1 METSLENR
9 IDRDNSYARRI
20 RLRQMVGATTD
31 LKRADQV
38 LPNSLVTAGT
48 DVIQD
53 EYLSEIQIKRAALHP
68 AASIKDE
75 VVRSVRANA
84 IGISLRE
91 YEQQLLDMGMEF

>member
-1 METSLENR
+1 MNQELQN
-9 IDRDNSYARRI
+9 RI
-20 RLRQMVGATTD
+20 RLRKMVGASID
-31 LKRADQV
+31 LKPAAEL
-38 LPNSLVTAGT
+38 LPNTISDGAEFI
-48 DVIQD
+48 DN
-53 EYLSEIQIKRAALHP
+53 EYLRETQIKRAALHP